1 MDDDEYAELLG
12 LDLTGRQP
20 SVKSNA
26 GHNQHAE
33 LDKYAEDARRGLA
46 MVTQGEDDVI
56 SGWLTYGEALNKGRK
71 RFPSNEQFGE
81 WKHSKGLC
89 DSRCEECK
97 RLEQLV
103 PNQPDHPDAQAAM
116 WAAEDPDRM
125 FKVLEDNPKIR
136 TVRGAHAKWKKDN
149 PEPKKPKGGASTDP
163 NLRLPTEEE
172 AKRIRNMKDR
182 IASTDSEPEKEAVQK
197 KLEKLK
203 EEGIDVDSVVDQ
215 VEEDKER
222 DAYFNEKKHREQLAA
237 AIAEELIRTGNKRL
251 IRHFILVA
259 YPNTD
264 ELEQFAED
272 HCKGANNVH

>member
-26 GHNQHAE
+26 GHNKQTE

-46 MVTQGEDDVI
+46 MVQQGEDDVI
-56 SGWLTYGEALNKGRK
+56 AGWIIYGEALKKGREE
-71 RFPSNEQFGE
+71 FPSDEQFGE
-81 WKHSKGLC
+81 WKHREGLC
-89 DSRCEECK
+89 DSRCRECK
-97 RLEQLV
+97 RVGQLDTH
-103 PNQPDHPDAQAAM
+103 QPYYKDALSSM

-125 FKVLEDNPKIR
+125 YKVLEENPKIR

-149 PEPKKPKGGASTDP
+149 PTPKTPKGGSSTDP

-203 EEGIDVDSVVDQ
+203 ESGIDVDSVVSQ
-215 VEEDKER
+215 EEEDNER
-222 DAYFNEKKHREQLAA
+222 EAYRNKQRPLDYMANEIARILIDTKDYSFVAALAKA
-237 AIAEELIRTGNKRL
+237 
-251 IRHFILVA
+251 A
-259 YPNTD
+259 YPKD
-264 ELEQFAED
+264 GELEQAYEIITE
-272 HCKGANNVH
+272 GQ

>member
-26 GHNQHAE
+26 GHNQKDE
-33 LDKYAEDARRGLA
+33 LDECVNEALRGLEI
-46 MVTQGEDDVI
+46 VHEGEDHVI
-56 SGWLTYGEALNKGRK
+56 EGWLVYGAALNKGREK
-71 RFPSNEQFGE
+71 FPGKDNDLAFGL
-81 WKHSKGLC
+81 WKQENIYNHNTCYKL
-89 DSRCEECK
+89 
-97 RLEQLV
+97 QHV
-103 PNQPDHPDAQAAM
+103 PERVDEASAM

-125 FKVLEDNPKIR
+125 YKVLEDNPKIR

-149 PEPKKPKGGASTDP
+149 PTPKTPKGGSSTDP

-203 EEGIDVDSVVDQ
+203 ESGIDVDSVVSQ
-215 VEEDKER
+215 EEEDSER
-222 DAYFNEKKHREQLAA
+222 EAYRNKQRPLDYMANEIARVLIDTKDYSFVA
-237 AIAEELIRTGNKRL
+237 AIAKA
-251 IRHFILVA
+251 A
-259 YPNTD
+259 YPKD
-264 ELEQFAED
+264 GELEQAYEIITE
-272 HCKGANNVH
+272 GQ

>member
-149 PEPKKPKGGASTDP
+149 PEPKKPKGGSSTDP

-203 EEGIDVDSVVDQ
+203 EEGIDVDSVVSQ
-215 VEEDKER
+215 EEEDSER
-222 DAYFNEKKHREQLAA
+222 EAYRNKQRPLDYMANEIARVLIDTKDYSFVA
-237 AIAEELIRTGNKRL
+237 AIAKA
-251 IRHFILVA
+251 A
-259 YPNTD
+259 YPKD
-264 ELEQFAED
+264 GELEQAYEIITE
-272 HCKGANNVH
+272 GQ